1 MNQLTNIVDVLV
13 KRRSVQ
19 NDLRS
24 SRGKTAVSPKSGER
38 PGAHPPP
45 QPTMG
50 QLASTRHCGSF
61 SSGSFSDP
69 HILLSYCPSPLYTVH
84 QHSRYFLLTLQ
95 SIKEQT
101 DSHTHL
107 HPVCSH
113 GEQPGDSQRSRVSL
127 ATPKSTWLKLQAC
140 MMKEKDLG
148 FLSRMSIMRPLT
160 WYTSYT
166 P

>member
-13 KRRSVQ
+13 KRKNVQ

-24 SRGKTAVSPKSGER
+24 SRGKTAVSPKPGER

-50 QLASTRHCGSF
+50 QLASTRHCGRF

-69 HILLSYCPSPLYTVH
+69 HILLSYCPSPLCSVVH
-84 QHSRYFLLTLQ
+84 QHPGYFLLTLQ

-113 GEQPGDSQRSRVSL
+113 GSVPARGFTE
-127 ATPKSTWLKLQAC
+127 KSCLTSCTKKHMAQIAS
-140 MMKEKDLG
+140 MYDEREGLG
-148 FLSRMSIMRPLT
+148 FPV
-160 WYTSYT
+160 
-166 P
+166 